1 MANKIIMYSTKWC
14 GDCWAARSFLDEH
27 RVVYEEMDIEHE
39 PGAAELVMKVNQG
52 RRSVPTFDIDRT
64 YLNCSPF
71 TPENRKKLA
80 TAVGIQPN

>member
-27 RVVYEEMDIEHE
+27 KVVYEELDIEHE
-39 PGAAELVMKVNQG
+39 PGAAELVVKVNQG
-52 RRSVPTFDIDRT
+52 RRSVPTFDIDGT

-80 TAVGIQPN
+80 AAMGINH